1 MKWTTYSTTCD
12 SGSVKGIHV
21 TDKEVRD
28 SEQMASR
35 ASHSEK
41 WKDKLEQWSRYDN
54 IEIQIIAFNKGMKA
68 DLQLFYKW
76 GNSS

>member
-1 MKWTTYSTTCD
+1 MQMKWTTYSTTCD

-35 ASHSEK
+35 ALHSEK
-41 WKDKLEQWSRYDN
+41 QKDKLEQWSKYDN
-54 IEIQIIAFNKGMKA
+54 IETQTNGF
-68 DLQLFYKW
+68 
-76 GNSS
+76 